1 MIIFTSNQFNE
12 IVKYSGKSLPNEACG
27 LLGGIIDDSSNNKI
41 IKKVYLLENIDK
53 SPEHF
58 SMDIKEQFQVISN
71 IRKNGWSL
79 IGNFHSHPETPS
91 RPSEEDIRLAF
102 DPNLSYAIL
111 SLADK
116 NEIVLNSFI
125 IKNSIVSIEQLKILE
140 EK

>member
-12 IVKYSGKSLPNEACG
+12 IVKHSEEGLPNEACG
-27 LLGGIIDDSSNNKI
+27 LLGGIIDNSNNKI

-53 SPEHF
+53 SSEHF
-58 SMDIKEQFQVISN
+58 SMEIKEQFKVISD

-79 IGNFHSHPETPS
+79 IGNFHSHPETPL

-102 DPNLSYAIL
+102 DRNLSYAIL
-111 SLADK
+111 SLANR
-116 NEIVLNSFI
+116 NETVLNSFI
-125 IKNSIVSIEQLKILE
+125 IKDNIVSKEELTILK